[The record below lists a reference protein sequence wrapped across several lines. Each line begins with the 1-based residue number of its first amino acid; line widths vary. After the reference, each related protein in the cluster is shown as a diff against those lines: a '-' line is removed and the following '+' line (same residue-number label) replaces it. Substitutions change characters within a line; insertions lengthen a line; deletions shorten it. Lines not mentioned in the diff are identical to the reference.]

1 MKPAERKRILE
12 VWQRDC
18 LDLEDHIQ
26 ELARLFET
34 ADCGLMRAIYT
45 ANDHYT
51 ERVAELISAEAAV
64 LDWYAH
70 ECAFGRKPM
79 ECSHNDGRK
88 VLVTDLQTFIET
100 LDW

>member
-18 LDLEDHIQ
+18 LDLEDHIE

-45 ANDHYT
+45 ALDHYT
-51 ERVAELISAEAAV
+51 ERVAELISAEAEV
-64 LDWYAH
+64 LKWYAH
-70 ECAFGRKPM
+70 ECKYGREAKVM
-79 ECSHNDGRK
+79 QHEDGRTVVVK
-88 VLVTDLQTFIET
+88 DLGTLIET